1 MTSPP
6 TYDRMMFA
14 WVGWADLPSEEEI
27 ARLQEVF
34 TEYTSRRRQKTIREL
49 RDLISGGEPGPG
61 QAGAFT
67 QQFRARV
74 MATQIRLEF
83 LREVVDEGNKPHVC
97 RGELAGRYGLTKKR
111 IQDITQVKKSRLLT
125 VTKLK

>member
-1 MTSPP
+1 
-6 TYDRMMFA
+6 MFA
-14 WVGWADLPSEEEI
+14 WVGWCDLPSDEEI
-27 ARLQEVF
+27 ARLEEVF
-34 TEYTSRRRQKTIREL
+34 TEYTSRRSQKTIREL
-49 RDLISGGEPGPG
+49 RDLISGGEPGPR

-74 MATQIRLEF
+74 MATQIRLDF
-83 LREVVDEGNKPHVC
+83 LREVVDEGKKPHVC
-97 RGELAGRYGLTKKR
+97 RGELAQRYPVEQKR